1 MKKFKNYRITVYS
14 RRGKVNR
21 KVMAFEFLNFDNPEF
36 DCALKRFKSKRE
48 LTRDFIN
55 SISCELYYEF
65 YEFFGASCISVGRFR
80 CETCESNLYGLCL
93 KPISSRSRWVC
104 GGVPNRPAG
113 PSKSPPVL
121 GWVTTLPSRPDKTP

>member
-65 YEFFGASCISVGRFR
+65 YEFFKDVPGY
-80 CETCESNLYGLCL
+80 ETWSTNLRNVIGCL
-93 KPISSRSRWVC
+93 NFIVNHYTNDNKFILE
-104 GGVPNRPAG
+104 
-113 PSKSPPVL
+113 KF
-121 GWVTTLPSRPDKTP
+121 